1 MEISNLW
8 SWRKKKIPFLSSL
21 TEENQGTLK
30 KITINSPINSVI
42 PSLLLTSLTR

>member
-8 SWRKKKIPFLSSL
+8 SWRKKKTPFLSSL

-30 KITINSPINSVI
+30 KLQLTHQLT
-42 PSLLLTSLTR
+42 LLYLHYC

>member
-30 KITINSPINSVI
+30 KNYN
-42 PSLLLTSLTR
+42 